1 MADRNTDT
9 SDLVNEVHVHGAGAL
24 IPEEVEKT
32 IRYHYSASLPFKII
46 GRQEPLP
53 PPTRRQRL
61 RVKWRDFRWWLGH
74 KVVGHE
80 CVEDDW

>member
-32 IRYHYSASLPFKII
+32 IRYHYSASLPFKIDRPARATSASDASTAVA
-46 GRQEPLP
+46 RQ
-53 PPTRRQRL
+53 
-61 RVKWRDFRWWLGH
+61 VA
-74 KVVGHE
+74 
-80 CVEDDW
+80 